1 MRNCFICYH
10 HDRDQDYLE
19 ELRANGADGIFDYS
33 LKNDISDLMN
43 ETIYKKIRQK
53 MYRCSVTIVL
63 IGNRTGHRKW
73 IDWELWASLR
83 PYKHPTDLTK
93 NFIPNGLVG
102 VYLPGYSHSVPD
114 RLQDNIDSEYAVM
127 IDWEDIDRDLENAVK
142 KAYQNRMFFSKRIDN
157 SRQQMTKNYLF

>member
-19 ELRANGADGIFDYS
+19 ELRANKADGIFDYS

-63 IGNRTGHRKW
+63 IGNRTAHRKW

-83 PYKHPTDLTK
+83 SYRHPTDSSK

-102 VYLPGYSHSVPD
+102 IYLPVYSHSVPD
-114 RLQDNIDSEYAVM
+114 RLQDNELV
-127 IDWEDIDRDLENAVK
+127 
-142 KAYQNRMFFSKRIDN
+142 
-157 SRQQMTKNYLF
+157 